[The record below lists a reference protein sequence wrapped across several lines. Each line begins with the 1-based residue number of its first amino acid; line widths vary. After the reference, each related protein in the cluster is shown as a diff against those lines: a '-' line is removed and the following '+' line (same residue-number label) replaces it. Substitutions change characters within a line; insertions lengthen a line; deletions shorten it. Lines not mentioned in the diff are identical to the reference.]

1 MEAEG
6 AVASEL
12 LGRNGVGERVNVD
25 WRAGVS
31 GWWWWWCSG
40 IGRAHQLT
48 RGREGVIPSRPNRSR
63 VPMKRLRDMESMEE
77 EKARGEEKK
86 QRSVGMR

>member
-12 LGRNGVGERVNVD
+12 LGRNGVGERVNVE
-25 WRAGVS
+25 
-31 GWWWWWCSG
+31 
-40 IGRAHQLT
+40 

-63 VPMKRLRDMESMEE
+63 VPMKRLRDMEAMAA